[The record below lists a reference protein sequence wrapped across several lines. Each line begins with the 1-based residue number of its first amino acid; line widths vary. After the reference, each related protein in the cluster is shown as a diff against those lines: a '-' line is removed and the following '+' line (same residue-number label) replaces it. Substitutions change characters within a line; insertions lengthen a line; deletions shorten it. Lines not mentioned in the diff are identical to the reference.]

1 MRRSK
6 ALSSDKAGQL
16 LPAAQTTEFTSM
28 LAQLSIINEV
38 YFLQSSA
45 SGLSDVLQKIKKLNL
60 RTGTT

>member
-1 MRRSK
+1 MGRSK

-16 LPAAQTTEFTSM
+16 LATAQTTEFTSM

-38 YFLQSSA
+38 YFLQSST